1 MFPIHFAELNVI
13 PMSALN
19 FKFPE
24 CECGRDDVSISIEYY
39 RAGKEPEKVYCW
51 AWAQVGDAFIRGLVD
66 EYSAPYYDNADKQI
80 EAVIS
85 ALNSSKRF
93 KESLPG
99 FIQSA
104 LEFDPDTEL

>member
-1 MFPIHFAELNVI
+1 MFPMYFAELNVI
-13 PMSALN
+13 SMSVLT

-24 CECGRDDVSISIEYY
+24 CECGRDDVTISIEYR
-39 RAGKEPEKVYCW
+39 RADNELEKVYCW
-51 AWAQVGDAFIRGLVD
+51 TWAQVGDAFIRGLVD
-66 EYSAPYYDNADKQI
+66 EYTVPYCADADKQI

-85 ALNSSKRF
+85 ALNDSERF

-104 LEFDPDTEL
+104 LALDPDAGL